1 MKAKGGFMQ
10 RFRNSRTSGL
20 IAFVLI
26 CLLFIQ
32 GCLQTS
38 RINTDP
44 PGAQVTLNGAPLG
57 ETPVY
62 YNTRAG
68 IPKSYFMEI
77 ERPGCK
83 KVETKLESTY
93 RADLSLALLIPGI
106 IPYFFSARL
115 EDDYKYSLLPSGSK
129 SKC

>member
-1 MKAKGGFMQ
+1 MK
-10 RFRNSRTSGL
+10 RFQLQSSSVMV
-20 IAFVLI
+20 FVLV
-26 CLLFIQ
+26 CLFLIQ

-44 PGAQVTLNGAPLG
+44 PGAQITLNGAPLG

-62 YNTRAG
+62 YNSRAG
-68 IPKSYFMEI
+68 IPKTYFLEI
-77 ERPGCK
+77 DRAGCK
-83 KVETKLESTY
+83 KVETKLESAY
-93 RADLSLALLIPGI
+93 RADISLGLLIPGI

-115 EDDYKYSLLPSGSK
+115 EDDYKFTLLPSGAK

>member
-1 MKAKGGFMQ
+1 MQ
-10 RFRNSRTSGL
+10 RFRNHQTSSM
-20 IAFVLI
+20 IALVLI
-26 CLLFIQ
+26 GLLFIQ

-62 YNTRAG
+62 HNTRAG
-68 IPKSYFMEI
+68 IPKTYFLEI

-83 KVETKLESTY
+83 KVETKLESAY

-106 IPYFFSARL
+106 VPYFFSARL
-115 EDDYKYSLLPSGSK
+115 EDDYKYTLLPAGSK
-129 SKC
+129 AKC